1 MNECVVDDLATLIDQ
16 EHAIVTELLT
26 VLEQESH
33 ALMHNDIR
41 AIESTAQSKKQ
52 LLDRFQT
59 QVQHRLDF
67 LSTRQMEPSEQ
78 GFKDFL
84 HTLVEQSNHP
94 IHEQWGNLRQDFADL
109 IKKNEENGIVIH
121 HSQHRARSLL
131 NILHG
136 KENQPNLYNES
147 GAAKGQG
154 QRHRLGEA

>member
-1 MNECVVDDLATLIDQ
+1 MNECVVNDLAVMIDQ
-16 EHAIVTELLT
+16 EHAIVTELLN
-26 VLEQESH
+26 VLEQESK
-33 ALMHNDIR
+33 ALLHNDIHT
-41 AIESTAQSKKQ
+41 IESTALSKKQ
-52 LLDRFQT
+52 LLGRFQS

-67 LSTRQMEPSEQ
+67 LSTRQWEPTEQ

-84 HTLVEQSNHP
+84 QTLVEPTDHP
-94 IHEQWGNLRQDFADL
+94 IHEQWANLRQDFANL

-147 GAAKGQG
+147 GAAKGHG